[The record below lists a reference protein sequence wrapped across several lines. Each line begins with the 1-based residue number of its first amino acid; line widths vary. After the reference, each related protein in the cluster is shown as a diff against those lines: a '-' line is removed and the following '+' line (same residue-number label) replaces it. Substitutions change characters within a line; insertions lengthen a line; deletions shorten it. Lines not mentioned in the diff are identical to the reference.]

1 VSIKVFHGDKVD
13 EVIQTHSTDLYAVPR
28 TNRIGFN
35 DAPNQS
41 RSDMFITLS
50 KIANA
55 HGLLKSFTG
64 HGHVNVT
71 AQIRLRDH
79 PETVIEDA
87 IYRGTSIQSNGETT
101 YESYLVATGNEIGW
115 DEKFKICIS
124 EDIAPR
130 ALLVFKFNL
139 IRNDAELSEPE
150 VPIGVAA
157 LVLST
162 KGLFASDGEHRMKIR
177 KLEHSESFEAQF
189 MAYLHDEIQSPLS
202 SDPILTVESFLCSTR
217 FTEDNTLH
225 SLLHWKSEIGA
236 LTTDRSRFQLKDIL
250 RKFTFVSEIEILK
263 VPIWLTSLMRSSFQK
278 SLMRYFRF
286 LSNPVRE
293 VS

>member
-1 VSIKVFHGDKVD
+1 
-13 EVIQTHSTDLYAVPR
+13 
-28 TNRIGFN
+28 
-35 DAPNQS
+35 
-41 RSDMFITLS
+41 MFITLS
-50 KIANA
+50 RVSNA
-55 HGLLKSFTG
+55 HTILKSFTG

-79 PETVIEDA
+79 PETIVEDS
-87 IYRGTSIQSNGETT
+87 IYRGTGIQGNGETT
-101 YESYLVATGNEIGW
+101 YESYLSATGTDISW

-124 EDIAPR
+124 EDIAPK

-139 IRNDAELSEPE
+139 IKADLETTEPE

-177 KLEHSESFEAQF
+177 KLEPSEPFEAQL
-189 MAYLHDEIQSPLS
+189 MAYLHEEIQSPLS
-202 SDPILTVESFLCSTR
+202 SDPVLTVESFLCSTR

-225 SLLHWKSEIGA
+225 SLLHWKTEIGA
-236 LTTDRSRFQLKDIL
+236 LTADRNRFQLKDIL

-263 VPIWLTSLMRSSFQK
+263 VW
-278 SLMRYFRF
+278 F
-286 LSNPVRE
+286 LL
-293 VS
+293 